1 MKQERRRLGGFLT
14 ALAAD
19 PVRKLVA
26 VALAFGLWVLLDS
39 QVTRTLE
46 LSMPLTSV
54 GRLETASGPFSRRV
68 AVELPTNRVVGRN
81 FYNANEPGPAMTELR
96 IAFRGPRYLIDSLE
110 NQQLDLRIT
119 KFVNTDWSETTSVN
133 FTAAD
138 IDRTLKAL
146 QDPAVQVEILPPAVR
161 LEVERIESHS
171 QPLTLEDVEL
181 VGVDTELAA
190 RLRRDTVRF
199 APDTARILGPAS
211 SLAGF
216 PPRGGKPFRVR
227 LGSPGN
233 AREVTAI
240 LELTSPPEAG
250 LRLAETPS
258 LTVQLMPVTE
268 VFEVKLPVVVDD
280 NALPAELR
288 GLYRPEKAEELVRIR
303 AGGNLRAQLVLR
315 RADGKLDEFA
325 TEFLRLD
332 VYIARPAPGTLL
344 GAELPL
350 VARLAVR
357 GPLQDTVETT
367 DYRLDQTLLVRL
379 LRKP

>member
-1 MKQERRRLGGFLT
+1 MKQERRRLGGLLS

-19 PVRKLVA
+19 PLRKLAA

-46 LSMPLTSV
+46 LSMPLTSG

-146 QDPAVQVEILPPAVR
+146 QDPAVQVEMLPPAVR
-161 LEVERIESHS
+161 LEVERIEAHS

-181 VGVDTELAA
+181 VGVEAELAA

-240 LELTSPPEAG
+240 LELTAPPEAG

>member
-1 MKQERRRLGGFLT
+1 MKQERRRLGGFLA

-19 PVRKLVA
+19 PVRKLA
-26 VALAFGLWVLLDS
+26 ALALAFGLWVLLDS

-46 LSMPLTSV
+46 LTMPLTSV

-68 AVELPTNRVVGRN
+68 AIELPTNRVVGRN
-81 FYNANEPGPAMTELR
+81 FYNANEPGPAMTELK
-96 IAFRGPRYLIDSLE
+96 IVFRGPRYLIDSLE

-138 IDRTLKAL
+138 VDRNLKAL
-146 QDPAVQVEILPPAVR
+146 QDPAVQVEMMPLAVR

-171 QPLTLEDVEL
+171 QPLSLEDVEL
-181 VGVDTELAA
+181 VGLDAELAA

-216 PPRGGKPFRVR
+216 PPRGGKPFRAR

-233 AREVTAI
+233 AREITTI

-268 VFEVKLPVVVDD
+268 VFEVELPVVVDD
-280 NALPAELR
+280 AALPDEWR
-288 GLYRPEKAEELVRIR
+288 GLYRPEKPTELVRIR

-315 RADGKLDEFA
+315 RADDKLDEFA
-325 TEFLRLD
+325 TEYLRLD
-332 VYIARPAPGTLL
+332 VYVERPAPGSSF
-344 GAELPL
+344 GSELPR

-367 DYRLDQTLLVRL
+367 DYRLDQPLLVRL